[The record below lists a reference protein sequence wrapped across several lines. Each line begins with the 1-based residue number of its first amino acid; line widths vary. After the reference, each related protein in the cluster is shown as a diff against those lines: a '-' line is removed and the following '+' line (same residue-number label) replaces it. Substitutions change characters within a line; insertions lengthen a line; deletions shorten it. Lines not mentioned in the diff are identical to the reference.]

1 MVFVEM
7 NGYAREDFYD
17 EVQQTLHRRGYTVD
31 EGEDGVLYE
40 GDGVVVEEAD
50 GGVEI
55 KGPSDSEEELIESLL
70 TP

>member
-7 NGYAREDFYD
+7 NGYDREEFYD

-31 EGEDGVLYE
+31 EGEEDVLYE
-40 GDGVVVEEAD
+40 GDGVVVEEAN

-55 KGPSDSEEELIESLL
+55 TAPSEGEAELIQSLL